1 MINEILQ
8 TWQES
13 SDMMTNQSSP
23 TYKCKYCA
31 KEFRKESSLAVHL
44 CEQKRRWQEE
54 RETGVQ
60 FGLQAYL
67 RFYEMTQGS
76 AKMKSYADFV
86 ASPYYRAFV
95 KFGRHMVA
103 IRAVNPKAFI
113 DWVIK
118 ENKKLDHWCHERVY
132 LEYLKGYMR
141 KEAVQDALERALKE
155 MQDYADEL
163 GEFKNGFSDY
173 FRFGNPNRVC
183 HHIANGRVSPWIVYN
198 CDSGVDFLDTL
209 NDEQIAIV
217 LPWIDPEYWQRKFQD
232 YVADTEW
239 IKSILRE
246 AKL

>member
-1 MINEILQ
+1 
-8 TWQES
+8 
-13 SDMMTNQSSP
+13 MMTNQSNP
-23 TYKCKYCA
+23 TYKCRYCE

-76 AKMKSYADFV
+76 AKMKNYIDFV

-103 IRAVNPKAFI
+103 IRAVNPRAFI

-118 ENKKLDHWCHERVY
+118 ENKKLDHWCHEKVY
-132 LEYLKGYMR
+132 LEYLKQYMR

-173 FRFGNPNRVC
+173 FRFGHANRIC
-183 HHIANGRVSPWIVYN
+183 HHIANGRVSPWIVFN
-198 CDSGVDFLDTL
+198 CASGVEFLDQL
-209 NDEQIAIV
+209 NEDQIGIV
-217 LPWIDPEYWQRKFQD
+217 LPWRDPEYWQRKFKD

-239 IKSILRE
+239 IKEILKE